1 MYTLYLD
8 FNAKKEK
15 KIVLKNC
22 NKKIGEVIFSDD
34 NSIGAIENL
43 LKKHKLTIDD
53 IEFCD
58 FKEDVISFTGARIA
72 SSISNTINFYKGNV
86 RKYSDIKL
94 PKYSGEAH
102 LTWSS
107 KNT

>member
-15 KIVLKNC
+15 KIILKNC
-22 NKKIGEVIFSDD
+22 NKKLGEVIFSDD
-34 NSIGAIENL
+34 DSVGAIENL
-43 LKKHKLTIDD
+43 LKKHNLSIDD
-53 IEFCD
+53 IKFCD
-58 FKEDVISFTGARIA
+58 FRKDVISFTGARIA
-72 SSISNTINFYKGNV
+72 SAISNTINFCKGNLND
-86 RKYSDIKL
+86 YSDIKL